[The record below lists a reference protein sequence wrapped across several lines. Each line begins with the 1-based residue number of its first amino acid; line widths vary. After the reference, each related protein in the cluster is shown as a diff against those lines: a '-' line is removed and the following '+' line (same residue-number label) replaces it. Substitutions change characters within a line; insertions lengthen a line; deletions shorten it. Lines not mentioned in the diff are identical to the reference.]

1 MKEVTINYKG
11 LEIISYEKFINTS
24 DADRIFSSA
33 LNEIPWE
40 TSTIKMYGKEVPIPR
55 LQCWIGDPG
64 CEYAYSGKSLQRY
77 DFFEPLIEIRSLIQ
91 NQLGIYFNSVLA
103 NLYRD
108 GNDSMGFHADDE
120 PELGNNPVIA
130 SLSLGA
136 ERPLVFQNKDKTE
149 TKTFDQPHGSLMLM
163 QGATQSAWKHGISC
177 LLYTSPSPRDVEE
190 SRMPSSA

>member
-1 MKEVTINYKG
+1 MKEVAINYKG
-11 LEIISYEKFINTS
+11 LEIISYEKFINTA

-64 CEYAYSGKSLQRY
+64 CEYGYSGKSLQRY
-77 DFFEPLIEIRSLIQ
+77 NFFEPLIEIRSLIQ

-163 QGATQSAWKHGISC
+163 QGVTQSAWKHGIRKSKKI
-177 LLYTSPSPRDVEE
+177 SEPRINFTF
-190 SRMPSSA
+190 RNIITQ

>member
-1 MKEVTINYKG
+1 MKEVAINYKG
-11 LEIISYEKFINTS
+11 LEIISYEKFINTV

-130 SLSLGA
+130 SLSLGE

-149 TKTFDQPHGSLMLM
+149 NKIFQQPHGSLMLM
-163 QGATQSAWKHGISC
+163 KGATQSAWKHGIRKSKKI
-177 LLYTSPSPRDVEE
+177 SEPRINFTF
-190 SRMPSSA
+190 RNIITQ

>member
-1 MKEVTINYKG
+1 MKAVTINYKG

-149 TKTFDQPHGSLMLM
+149 TKIFDQPHGSLMLM
-163 QGATQSAWKHGISC
+163 KGATQSAWKHGIRKSKKI
-177 LLYTSPSPRDVEE
+177 SEPRINFTF
-190 SRMPSSA
+190 RNIITQ

>member
-1 MKEVTINYKG
+1 MKYRGRHHHQNV
-11 LEIISYEKFINTS
+11 
-24 DADRIFSSA
+24 RQRSA
-33 LNEIPWE
+33 
-40 TSTIKMYGKEVPIPR
+40 IPR

-136 ERPLVFQNKDKTE
+136 EDRLFFKIRIKLKP
-149 TKTFDQPHGSLMLM
+149 
-163 QGATQSAWKHGISC
+163 KHSINR
-177 LLYTSPSPRDVEE
+177 TDH
-190 SRMPSSA
+190 

>member
-1 MKEVTINYKG
+1 MKEVAINYKG
-11 LEIISYEKFINTS
+11 LEIISYEKFINTA

-40 TSTIKMYGKEVPIPR
+40 SSTIKMYGKEVPIPR
-55 LQCWIGDPG
+55 LQCWIGDPR

-108 GNDSMGFHADDE
+108 GNDSMGFHADNE

-149 TKTFDQPHGSLMLM
+149 TKIFDQPHGSLMLM
-163 QGATQSAWKHGISC
+163 KGATQSAWKHGIRKSKRSQNQG
-177 LLYTSPSPRDVEE
+177 LLHF
-190 SRMPSSA
+190 

>member
-1 MKEVTINYKG
+1 MKEVAINYKG
-11 LEIISYEKFINTS
+11 LEIISYEKFISSS

-40 TSTIKMYGKEVPIPR
+40 SSTIKMYGKEVLIPR

-163 QGATQSAWKHGISC
+163 QGVTQSAWKHGIRKSKKI
-177 LLYTSPSPRDVEE
+177 SEPRINFTF
-190 SRMPSSA
+190 RNIITQ

>member
-1 MKEVTINYKG
+1 MKEVAINYKG
-11 LEIISYEKFINTS
+11 LEIISYEKFISSS

-40 TSTIKMYGKEVPIPR
+40 SSTIKMYGKEVLIPR

-136 ERPLVFQNKDKTE
+136 DRPLVFPVSYTHLTLP
-149 TKTFDQPHGSLMLM
+149 TK
-163 QGATQSAWKHGISC
+163 A
-177 LLYTSPSPRDVEE
+177 
-190 SRMPSSA
+190 

>member
-1 MKEVTINYKG
+1 MKEVAINYKG

-33 LNEIPWE
+33 LNKIPWE
-40 TSTIKMYGKEVPIPR
+40 TSTIKCTAKSGYSPPAM
-55 LQCWIGDPG
+55 LDCGDLG

-91 NQLGIYFNSVLA
+91 SQLGIYFNSVLA

-120 PELGNNPVIA
+120 PELGSNPVIA

-149 TKTFDQPHGSLMLM
+149 IKTFDQPHGSLMLM
-163 QGATQSAWKHGISC
+163 QGATQSAWKHGIRKSKKI
-177 LLYTSPSPRDVEE
+177 SEPRINFTF
-190 SRMPSSA
+190 RNIITQ

>member
-40 TSTIKMYGKEVPIPR
+40 SSTIKMYGKEVPIPR

-103 NLYRD
+103 NLYRN

-130 SLSLGA
+130 SLSLGE
-136 ERPLVFQNKDKTE
+136 ERPLIFQNKDKAE

-163 QGATQSAWKHGISC
+163 KGATQSAWKHGIRKSKKI
-177 LLYTSPSPRDVEE
+177 SEPRINFTF
-190 SRMPSSA
+190 RNIITQ

>member
-1 MKEVTINYKG
+1 MKEVAINYKG

-40 TSTIKMYGKEVPIPR
+40 SSTIKMYGKEVLIPR
-55 LQCWIGDPG
+55 LQCWVGDPG

-130 SLSLGA
+130 SLSLGV

-149 TKTFDQPHGSLMLM
+149 TKKFGQPHGSLMLM
-163 QGATQSAWKHGISC
+163 QGATQSTWKHGIRKSKKI
-177 LLYTSPSPRDVEE
+177 LEPRINFTF
-190 SRMPSSA
+190 RNIITQ